1 MSVYGW
7 RKKVIQIGDNKLTS
21 SCLRA
26 TEAQAFFLRTE
37 ETDFAC
43 HSTELTRADEHLFQ
57 LTYRLS
63 RCCYCS
69 EEKDKGQK
77 KETEEYAKVK
87 REKRVIRGYSTRWGR
102 VKASL

>member
-1 MSVYGW
+1 MPMEDFNADLGPAKRMRLVHR
-7 RKKVIQIGDNKLTS
+7 RKERV
-21 SCLRA
+21 
-26 TEAQAFFLRTE
+26 
-37 ETDFAC
+37 
-43 HSTELTRADEHLFQ
+43 LTRSTVPLLSQ

-87 REKRVIRGYSTRWGR
+87 REKRAIRGYSGKGLL
-102 VKASL
+102 VASGLAYEY

>member
-1 MSVYGW
+1 
-7 RKKVIQIGDNKLTS
+7 
-21 SCLRA
+21 
-26 TEAQAFFLRTE
+26 
-37 ETDFAC
+37 
-43 HSTELTRADEHLFQ
+43 
-57 LTYRLS
+57 LTYRLY